1 MGKFLESFKHLFGG
15 GSISKVIDTAGQHAS
30 NIGSTKLGG
39 QSAFWE
45 VVAAYASGSGNGAAA
60 VLGMFGSAIVV
71 SILGYVSIVLVAAF
85 HPMDTASLAILSSA
99 LDAMKIWLDIA
110 FSSLFGATV
119 FGGIHSLQTGGK
131 QSKTT
136 KVLNKQIKQ
145 K

>member
-15 GSISKVIDTAGQHAS
+15 GSIGKVIDTAGTHVTR
-30 NIGSTKLGG
+30 IGQTNLGG
-39 QSAFWE
+39 HSAFWE

-60 VLGMFGSAIVV
+60 VLGMFGSSIIV
-71 SILGYVSIVLVAAF
+71 SILGYVTVMLVVAF
-85 HPMDTASLAILSSA
+85 HPMEAASLALLSSA

-119 FGGIHSLQTGGK
+119 FGGIHSLQTGSK

-136 KVLNKQIKQ
+136 KALNKQIKQ